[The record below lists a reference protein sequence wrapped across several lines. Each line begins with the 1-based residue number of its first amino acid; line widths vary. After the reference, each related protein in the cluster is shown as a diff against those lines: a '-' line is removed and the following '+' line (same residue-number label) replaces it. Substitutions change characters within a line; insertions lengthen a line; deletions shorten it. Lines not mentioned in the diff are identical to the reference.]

1 MTDVTTPAVS
11 TAPVTEGVTA
21 PTTPAPAS
29 TLLDA
34 SADPS
39 STVVVEGAKPVEPAI
54 GAEGEP
60 KADEGPQGAP
70 AEYEQFT
77 MPEGL
82 TFDPEVETNLKSLA
96 KDLNL
101 TQTQAQQVAD
111 LGSQLSQTW
120 TTSLQAHIDAT
131 SAAWEQ
137 AAKADKEIGGD
148 KLPENLGL
156 AKTVLDK
163 FGTPELRDLL
173 KQSRLGNNPEVI
185 RLLSKVG
192 SAISDDNRMLTGDP
206 VVPRTAAKVMF
217 PSQK

>member
-1 MTDVTTPAVS
+1 
-11 TAPVTEGVTA
+11 
-21 PTTPAPAS
+21 
-29 TLLDA
+29 
-34 SADPS
+34 
-39 STVVVEGAKPVEPAI
+39 
-54 GAEGEP
+54 
-60 KADEGPQGAP
+60 
-70 AEYEQFT
+70 